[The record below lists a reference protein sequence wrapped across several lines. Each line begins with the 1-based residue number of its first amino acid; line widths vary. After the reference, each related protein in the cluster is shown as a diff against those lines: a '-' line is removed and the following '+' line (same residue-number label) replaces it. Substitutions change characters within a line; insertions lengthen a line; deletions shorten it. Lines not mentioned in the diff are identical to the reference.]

1 MQFGLKMSFFKP
13 FEDFNLKME
22 KVKYSVYQKLI
33 TTMMS
38 IVIGCRSTK
47 DINERL
53 SVEKLSANMVGMDTI
68 PDQSQIN
75 LLLTRFDSSSI
86 LQLQD
91 IHHKLFM
98 DNSNLILRTDSGF
111 GSAKNVKKLLSITNL
126 KFVTKGYSSVK
137 AKSLAKN
144 ILYSE
149 YDKADEAAWV
159 YGLPQVNKARYIIVQ
174 TLSKRG
180 NLKYSLLITN
190 IIDKEMNAVEVFHFY
205 NKRQTIE
212 AFFKMAKNVYHIKN
226 LRTSKFYG
234 IYGFLWLV
242 FITHNLISSFK
253 ATILRGTKLEN
264 VGVRVLVR
272 SIGSIKAFVERTSR
286 GINVNI
292 PSITRLSRLIADA
305 ICGHR
310 YIQLSFNI

>member
-13 FEDFNLKME
+13 FEDFNLKMK

-33 TTMMS
+33 TTM
-38 IVIGCRSTK
+38 T
-47 DINERL
+47 
-53 SVEKLSANMVGMDTI
+53 
-68 PDQSQIN
+68 
-75 LLLTRFDSSSI
+75 
-86 LQLQD
+86 
-91 IHHKLFM
+91 
-98 DNSNLILRTDSGF
+98 
-111 GSAKNVKKLLSITNL
+111 
-126 KFVTKGYSSVK
+126 
-137 AKSLAKN
+137 KN
-144 ILYSE
+144 I
-149 YDKADEAAWV
+149 
-159 YGLPQVNKARYIIVQ
+159 
-174 TLSKRG
+174 
-180 NLKYSLLITN
+180 
-190 IIDKEMNAVEVFHFY
+190 
-205 NKRQTIE
+205 
-212 AFFKMAKNVYHIKN
+212 YHIKN

-305 ICGHR
+305 ICGPR